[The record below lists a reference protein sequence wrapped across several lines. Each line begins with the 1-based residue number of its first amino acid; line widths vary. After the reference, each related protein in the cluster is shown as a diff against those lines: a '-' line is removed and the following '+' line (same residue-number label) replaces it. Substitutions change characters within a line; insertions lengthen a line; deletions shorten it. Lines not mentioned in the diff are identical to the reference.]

1 MNLLI
6 QRVPRRALV
15 DDVMHQIKALIAR
28 EQLEPGTRLPT
39 ETELMARLGVGRSTL
54 REAVR
59 VLAHDGVLAVRQGSG
74 TYVGGG
80 DANDPLNRRLRRAT
94 LLDIYEVRGMLER
107 ETARLSAER
116 RRTEDLR
123 QMRRHLAD
131 RNQARE
137 QNDAAAFL
145 EADVAFHTAVVVSSR
160 NSVLID
166 LYGSFTHALREA
178 IASLFSDP
186 DLTLDRDDLHE
197 ELVDAIERRDA
208 AVAEQC
214 VVAYLQP
221 TTERLRV
228 LLQS

>member
-1 MNLLI
+1 MNLPI
-6 QRVPRRALV
+6 QRVPRRALA
-15 DDVMHQIKALIAR
+15 DDVIHQLRALITQ

-59 VLAHDGVLAVRQGSG
+59 VLAHEGVLDVRQGSG
-74 TYVGGG
+74 TYVGSP
-80 DANDPLNRRLRRAT
+80 AAQDPLDHRLRRAT

-107 ETARLSAER
+107 ETARLGAER
-116 RRTEDLR
+116 RRHDDIE

-137 QNDAAAFL
+137 DNDATAFL

-166 LYGSFTHALREA
+166 LYGSFTHAMREA
-178 IASLFSDP
+178 INSLFTDP
-186 DLTLDRDDLHE
+186 ELTLERDDLHA
-197 ELVDAIERRDA
+197 ELVEAIERRDA
-208 AVAEQC
+208 ASAEQC
-214 VVAYLQP
+214 VMAYLKP
-221 TTERLRV
+221 TTERLRN